1 MANAF
6 FTGSIYLLFFLSG
19 AAALIYYVVWVR
31 SLTLAFGGS
40 HLAVT
45 VVLSV
50 FMVGLALG
58 GYAIG
63 RYADHVRKPLRFYG
77 LLELGIAGLA
87 LAFVELMRV
96 YPAIY
101 VALAQGKEGSVF
113 YLSAV
118 RVLFSAFAL
127 IVPTTLM
134 GGTLP
139 VLPRFVSGNAER
151 N

>member
-1 MANAF
+1 MGRCNSSAMFRRIHRAPGGQWLTLSSPDQ
-6 FTGSIYLLFFLSG
+6 FTYCSFCPERPPPFTTSSG
-19 AAALIYYVVWVR
+19 FARW
-31 SLTLAFGGS
+31 TLAFGGS

-87 LAFVELMRV
+87 LAFVGLMRV

-101 VALAQGKEGSVF
+101 VALAK
-113 YLSAV
+113 
-118 RVLFSAFAL
+118 
-127 IVPTTLM
+127 
-134 GGTLP
+134 
-139 VLPRFVSGNAER
+139 
-151 N
+151 